1 MGSQGPG
8 DIPKVVRRRA
18 RRNRKPKPPSAA
30 AVQRA
35 TRGAAPLSQKP
46 VRPKRVQRPPTVR
59 QVQSRTQNA
68 RPLSQKPVRPKQV
81 VRPLAPT
88 AKPPHVTRAAPP
100 EGARSVQ
107 QIQRGTAVRGYDT
120 LTGRQKRQRVAQAQ
134 RKFVAGKADESDRA
148 ILHAH
153 ATRVAGNQKRVAATK
168 AFNAITGTTALDVAR
183 GTVDSAKRADAAAA
197 KAAKQTK

>member
-8 DIPKVVRRRA
+8 DIPKAVRRRA
-18 RRNRKPKPPSAA
+18 RRNRRPSAA
-30 AVQRA
+30 SVQQA

-68 RPLSQKPVRPKQV
+68 RPLSPKPVRPKQV

-88 AKPPHVTRAAPP
+88 AKAPRVTRAAPP

-120 LTGRQKRQRVAQAQ
+120 LTGKQKHQRVAQAQ
-134 RKFVAGKADESDRA
+134 RKFVAGKDDEADRA

-153 ATRVAGNQKRVAATK
+153 ATRVEGNRKRVAAIK
-168 AFNAITGTTALDVAR
+168 AFDALTGTTALDVAR
-183 GTVDSAKRADAAAA
+183 GTTSA
-197 KAAKQTK
+197 